1 MHFLVLIIL
10 SCIAFWCLRV
20 ALPVLWSL
28 GTREMLRGLWEVL
41 LSLVSLPV
49 LLLVLLAGRW
59 IMARER
65 ARRARFDRRID
76 KGG

>member
-10 SCIAFWCLRV
+10 SCMALWCLRV

-76 KGG
+76 NVG

>member
-10 SCIAFWCLRV
+10 SCMALWCLRV

-76 KGG
+76 KVG